1 MIHLIPNKATVQT
14 FSVSPYAQRKYLPI
28 LPYIAATT
36 FVNYLLEFE
45 EIATGEKHVCKPVVT
60 TDNERETKMSILTN
74 AADAAAAKVLIKNSG
89 LYIYRVYA
97 NTNSENVEISAPAQL
112 DIAGLLETGVAR
124 FTAEEVH
131 TTPDITIPNNVI
143 YYE

>member
-1 MIHLIPNKATVQT
+1 MIHLIPNKSAVQA

-28 LPYIAATT
+28 SPYIATGPT
-36 FVNYLLEFE
+36 VNYLLQFE
-45 EIATGEKHVCKPVVT
+45 EIATGEKHVCRPLVT
-60 TDNERETKMSILTN
+60 TDNERQTEMNILTN
-74 AADAAAAKVLIKNSG
+74 ADDAANAKVLIKNSG

-97 NTNSENVEISAPAQL
+97 NTEIGNVAINDPIDL

-124 FTAEEVH
+124 FTAEEVY
-131 TTPDITIPNNVI
+131 TTADITIPNNVI